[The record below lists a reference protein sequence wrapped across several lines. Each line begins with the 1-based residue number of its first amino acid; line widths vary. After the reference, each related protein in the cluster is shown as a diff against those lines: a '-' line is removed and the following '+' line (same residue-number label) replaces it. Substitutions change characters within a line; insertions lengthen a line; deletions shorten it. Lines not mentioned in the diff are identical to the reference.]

1 MDPNIFD
8 NAYTANP
15 NDNALNMDI
24 EITNSVIKSLYEL
37 KGGDKY
43 AQEKINKNRLVQLD
57 RYYISKLQA
66 ETRVLK
72 TIVFF
77 CCLGL
82 IGTLIFNNSFITSL
96 FYTVYMGILFFIM
109 FIIVSRDLADI
120 FLRDNMIFDE
130 YDYAFLNRPAV
141 SLMTADNYYNDAEL
155 SNLPTCAS

>member
-8 NAYTANP
+8 NAYAANP

-24 EITNSVIKSLYEL
+24 EMTNSVIKSLYEL

-57 RYYISKLQA
+57 RYYIAKLQA

-82 IGTLIFNNSFITSL
+82 IGTLIFNNRLITSL

-109 FIIVSRDLADI
+109 FIIVSRDLVDI

-141 SLMTADNYYNDAEL
+141 SLMTGDDYYNDAEL

>member
-1 MDPNIFD
+1 
-8 NAYTANP
+8 
-15 NDNALNMDI
+15 
-24 EITNSVIKSLYEL
+24 
-37 KGGDKY
+37 
-43 AQEKINKNRLVQLD
+43 LVQLD
-57 RYYISKLQA
+57 RYYIAKLQA

-82 IGTLIFNNSFITSL
+82 IGTLIFNNRLITSL

-109 FIIVSRDLADI
+109 FIIVSRDLVDI

-141 SLMTADNYYNDAEL
+141 SLMTGDDYYNDAEL